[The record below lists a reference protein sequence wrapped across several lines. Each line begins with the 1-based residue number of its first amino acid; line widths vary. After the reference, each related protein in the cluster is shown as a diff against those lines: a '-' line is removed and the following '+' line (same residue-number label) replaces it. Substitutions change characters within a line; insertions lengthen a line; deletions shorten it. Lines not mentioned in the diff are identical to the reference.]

1 MNILTFNLYIE
12 NILLNRYI
20 SIMEIIR
27 LIFIGIFIGM
37 ANVIP
42 GVSGGT
48 LAVVFG
54 IYEKFVNA
62 ITFNIKKLIKNW
74 KFIIPLLGSMALGVL
89 IFSKL
94 IQKLYEHFP
103 VQTNY
108 AFTGLIIG
116 SIPMLFKYMI
126 KKENPDEKFSKG
138 KIAGIIIAALIGF
151 AVLITFNILEQKIG
165 GSRNEINFSL
175 PEITIPL
182 LLKIFIGGIIGAIT
196 MVIPGIS
203 GSLIMLIVGVYPIV
217 IGAIPCLFA
226 KETFLH
232 ALFLLLPN
240 GIGVLIGLVSGAKL
254 VSWLLKK
261 VPNITYAVIFGLIVG
276 SAVTLFPGFSKIT
289 GVGMGIACF
298 FSLCF
303 GAALAYFSSRLAPDK
318 EKPAENDST
327 GSNF

>member
-1 MNILTFNLYIE
+1 
-12 NILLNRYI
+12 
-20 SIMEIIR
+20 MEFVR

-62 ITFNIKKLIKNW
+62 ITFNIKKIIANK
-74 KFIIPLLGSMALGVL
+74 KFIIPLLASMAVGVF

-126 KKENPDEKFSKG
+126 KKDNPDDKFSPG
-138 KIAGIIIAALIGF
+138 KITGIVIAAIIGF
-151 AVLITFNILEQKIG
+151 AVLITFYVLEQKM
-165 GSRNEINFSL
+165 GSSRSEISFAL
-175 PEITIPL
+175 PEITFPL
-182 LLKIFIGGIIGAIT
+182 LLKIFIGGIIGSIT

-240 GIGVLIGLVSGAKL
+240 GIGVLIGLVSGAKFI
-254 VSWLLKK
+254 SWLLKK
-261 VPNITYAVIFGLIVG
+261 VPNMTYAVIFGLIAG
-276 SAVTLFPGFSKIT
+276 SAITLFPGFSKIT
-289 GVGMGIACF
+289 GIGMGIACF
-298 FSLCF
+298 ICLCF
-303 GAALAYFSSRLAPDK
+303 GAAMAYFSSKLAPEE
-318 EKPAENDST
+318 EKPSDNPSV
-327 GSNF
+327 